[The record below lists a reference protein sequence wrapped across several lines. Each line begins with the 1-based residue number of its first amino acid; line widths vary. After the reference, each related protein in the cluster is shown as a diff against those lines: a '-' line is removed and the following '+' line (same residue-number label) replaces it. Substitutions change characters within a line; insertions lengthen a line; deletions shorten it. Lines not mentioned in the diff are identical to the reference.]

1 MKRTMNL
8 AGNRIPSFR
17 DELCL
22 SRIGDLSY
30 RFHYDLRRKHDTL
43 EDHGVLVY
51 KQEASSA
58 HEG

>member
-1 MKRTMNL
+1 MNL

-30 RFHYDLRRKHDTL
+30 RFHYDFHRKHDTL